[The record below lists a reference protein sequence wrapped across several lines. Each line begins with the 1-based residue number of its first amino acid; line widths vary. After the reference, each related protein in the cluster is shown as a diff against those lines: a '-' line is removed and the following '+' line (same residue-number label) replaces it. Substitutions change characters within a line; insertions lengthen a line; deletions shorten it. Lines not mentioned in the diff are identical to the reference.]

1 MTKVWRST
9 GVGAVRPSGAVGQAG
24 KAWRNITIVT
34 VLAGLVSILK
44 SHPPT
49 RLTGGVIQAA
59 VGVGSTTE
67 SAVRVGLDEVG
78 TTDIDFDSA
87 DGLPPA

>member
-1 MTKVWRST
+1 MELFDPVELLDKP
-9 GVGAVRPSGAVGQAG
+9 VRLGG
-24 KAWRNITIVT
+24 
-34 VLAGLVSILK
+34 ILLLLLYWLDWK

-49 RLTGGVIQAA
+49 RSRLTGGVIQAA